1 MNTRI
6 CHFDPFSGISGDMT
20 VGALIDAGAEAAAVF
35 AALESLGLG
44 ATYAIEPVKRRG
56 LGATKFRVAGGE
68 TKAHRHLPQV
78 EAIIQR
84 GALSERAK
92 QDALKVFHALA
103 VAEANVH
110 RVPMQK
116 VHFHEVGAVDSISDI
131 VGACVAL
138 DLLGV
143 QEVTSSA
150 INTGSG
156 TVTAEHGV
164 MPVPAPA
171 TAALLEGKPVYARGP
186 ATELTTPTGAAIL
199 AALGSHFGPMPA
211 ARIVKSGFGAG
222 DKDFP
227 EHANV
232 LRAIIAEKT
241 GASESTTVSI
251 IESNI
256 DDSTPEVLGYAM
268 ERLMR
273 EGALDV
279 SYSPLQMKKNRPA
292 SLLRV
297 IAREQDRERLAEIVF
312 AETSTAG
319 LRIYAAERRVRA
331 RQMVEVDLGYGKVQV
346 KVTESGVSPEYDQ
359 CRALAEST
367 GKPLKVVM
375 ADAVAAHRVVG

>member
-1 MNTRI
+1 MNTIRI

-20 VGALIDAGAEAAAVF
+20 VGALIDAGADAHAVI
-35 AALESLGLG
+35 AALDSLALG
-44 ATYAIEPVKRRG
+44 AVYSTEPVKRRG
-56 LGATKFRVAGGE
+56 IGATKFHVTGGE
-68 TKAHRHLPQV
+68 TEAHRHLPQI
-78 EAIIQR
+78 EAILHR
-84 GALSERAK
+84 GALSDRAK
-92 QDALKVFHALA
+92 SDALKVFHVLA
-103 VAEANVH
+103 VAEARVH
-110 RVPMQK
+110 RVPMER
-116 VHFHEVGAVDSISDI
+116 VHFHEVGAADSISDI
-131 VGACVAL
+131 AGACVAL

-143 QEVTSSA
+143 REVTSSA

-156 TVTAEHGV
+156 TVNAEHGV

-199 AALGSHFGPMPA
+199 AALATHFGPMPA

-222 DKDFP
+222 NKDFP

-232 LRAIIAEKT
+232 LRAIIADKT

-251 IESNI
+251 IETNI

-268 ERLMR
+268 EKLMR

-279 SYSPLQMKKNRPA
+279 TYSPLQMKKNRPA

-297 IAREQDRERLAEIVF
+297 IARPADQERLAEIVF

-319 LRIYAAERRVRA
+319 LRIYSAERRVRA
-331 RQMVEVDLGYGKVQV
+331 RQMIEVDLGYGKVHL
-346 KVTESGVSPEYDQ
+346 KVTESGAAPEYDD
-359 CRALAEST
+359 CRALAEQT
-367 GKPLKVVM
+367 GKPLRLIM
-375 ADAVAAHRVVG
+375 ADALAAYRG